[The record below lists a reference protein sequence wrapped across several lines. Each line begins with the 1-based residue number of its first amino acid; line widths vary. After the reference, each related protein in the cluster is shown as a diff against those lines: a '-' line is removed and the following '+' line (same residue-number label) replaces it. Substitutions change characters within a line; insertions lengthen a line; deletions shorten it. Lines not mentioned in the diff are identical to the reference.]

1 MKHVLFAVVVALSLS
16 ACGKGA
22 TGDAGAQGPQGPQG
36 PAAPVPTPP
45 AVTPLEQEVA
55 KLLADENE
63 YRLGL
68 GQTMLS
74 TGLSCTL
81 QTFTGGDRIQAS
93 IAGHNTLQGLTTV
106 GSFLLT
112 SPMNQQDSPISDG
125 NSVLP
130 AGIRSVYKN
139 MYLLRC
145 QGQLV
150 VTQSGNVLIDI
161 TSDDGSVVYVDG
173 SKLID
178 NDNNHGSTTVAGM
191 KYLRKGV
198 HSFRLDYAQSG
209 GGSQSLV
216 LRMNGELMNP
226 LLWAH

>member
-1 MKHVLFAVVVALSLS
+1 MKKYMVLFLALGLVACSD
-16 ACGKGA
+16 GKNGRDGS
-22 TGDAGAQGPQGPQG
+22 TGTPGVD
-36 PAAPVPTPP
+36 APVPTAPTVS
-45 AVTPLEQEVA
+45 ALEEKVA

-68 GQTMLS
+68 GQTALT

-93 IAGHNTLQGLTTV
+93 IAGHNTFQGLTTV

-112 SPMNQQDSPISDG
+112 SPMNQADSPISDG
-125 NSVLP
+125 LSVLP
-130 AGIRSVYKN
+130 ASIRSVYKN
-139 MYLLRC
+139 LYLLRC

-150 VTQSGNVLIDI
+150 VTETGYAMLDI

-178 NDNNHGSTTVAGM
+178 NDNNHGSTTVAAM

-198 HSFRLDYAQSG
+198 HSFRVDYAQSG
-209 GGSQSLV
+209 GGSQSLY
-216 LRMNGELMNP
+216 LRLNGEVLNP